1 MIPNGPGAC
10 PPARSLPPLALALP
24 GSCPRRP
31 STFSQVLRSPVLN
44 RPGLD
49 PLSSAAADYHK
60 PTVCTEFDVT
70 PLADHLTGPVTFL
83 GAAAGSGA
91 GAAPGPGPL
100 EDALDAG
107 LLDRLVAFTGRAL

>member
-10 PPARSLPPLALALP
+10 SPARLLSSLAIAISPALP
-24 GSCPRRP
+24 HEQGAGRAPCRL
-31 STFSQVLRSPVLN
+31 VLCDV
-44 RPGLD
+44 
-49 PLSSAAADYHK
+49 AEADYHR

-70 PLADHLTGPVTFL
+70 QLADQLIGSVTFL

-100 EDALDAG
+100 ETRSA
-107 LLDRLVAFTGRAL
+107 VSIH